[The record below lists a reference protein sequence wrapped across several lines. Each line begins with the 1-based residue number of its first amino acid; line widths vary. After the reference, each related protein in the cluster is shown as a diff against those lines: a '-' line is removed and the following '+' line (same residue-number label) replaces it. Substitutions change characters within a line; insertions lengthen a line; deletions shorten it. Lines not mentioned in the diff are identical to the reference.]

1 MLYTARIHTPTH
13 FYSFSLSLTHTHTH
27 TRNINPDYKCSAVI
41 VN

>member
-13 FYSFSLSLTHTHTH
+13 FNSFSLSLLHTH